1 MQVDQ
6 GVKNGLPGPMQS
18 QARRWKPERR
28 RVDITMMKSEKLF
41 VTGEST
47 DVEETGE
54 ATAYYLGWK

>member
-1 MQVDQ
+1 MAFQV
-6 GVKNGLPGPMQS
+6 PMQS

-41 VTGEST
+41 VSGEST
-47 DVEETGE
+47 DVEETDE